1 MACHIHHTRWVRI
14 KVSEMDQVLKIR
26 LNEKVHVDQ
35 DRLSALYVELG
46 EAGAEDVVCRA
57 MEELALR
64 LSHCGRLHKNGSRQD
79 LRKCARSLI
88 AIADQIGMHVL
99 ARVAGDVIS
108 AVDSGDEP
116 AIAATLARLLRIGEQ
131 SLTAIWDLQDITI

>member
-1 MACHIHHTRWVRI
+1 
-14 KVSEMDQVLKIR
+14 MDQVLKIG
-26 LNEKVHVDQ
+26 LTETVHVDQ
-35 DRLSALYVELG
+35 DRLAALYAELG

-64 LSHCGRLHKNGSRQD
+64 LSHCSRLHNAANTSE

-88 AIADQIGMHVL
+88 AIGDQIGMHALV
-99 ARVAGDVIS
+99 RVAGDVIS
-108 AVDSGDEP
+108 AIDSKDDP
-116 AIAATLARLLRIGEQ
+116 AIAATLARLIRIGEQ

>member
-1 MACHIHHTRWVRI
+1 MNH
-14 KVSEMDQVLKIR
+14 VLKIG
-26 LNEKVHVDQ
+26 LKETVQVDQ
-35 DRLSALYVELG
+35 DRLGALYAELG

-64 LSHCGRLHKNGSRQD
+64 LSHCSRLHAADNLTD

-99 ARVAGDVIS
+99 ARVAKDVIA
-108 AVDSGDEP
+108 AVDSQDGV

-131 SLTAIWDLQDITI
+131 SLTAIWDLQDLTI

>member
-1 MACHIHHTRWVRI
+1 
-14 KVSEMDQVLKIR
+14 MDQFLKIR
-26 LNEKVHVDQ
+26 MKETVHVDQ
-35 DRLSALYVELG
+35 DRLAALYAELG
-46 EAGAEDVVCRA
+46 ETDAEDVVCRA

-64 LSHCGRLHKNGSRQD
+64 LSHCSRLFNASNQTE

-99 ARVAGDVIS
+99 SRVAGDVIS
-108 AVDSGDEP
+108 AIDSADAP
-116 AIAATLARLLRIGEQ
+116 ATAATLARLIRIGEQ